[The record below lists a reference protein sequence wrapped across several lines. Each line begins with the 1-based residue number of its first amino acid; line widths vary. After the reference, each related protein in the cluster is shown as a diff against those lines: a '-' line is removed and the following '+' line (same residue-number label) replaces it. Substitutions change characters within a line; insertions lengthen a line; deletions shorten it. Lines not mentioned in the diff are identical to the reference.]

1 MTGYEN
7 FYQKDVMN
15 VQFRPY
21 LLIERHFTALIA
33 QIAVF
38 LKLKR

>member
-15 VQFRPY
+15 VQFCPD
-21 LLIERHFTALIA
+21 LLTERHFTAFTA
-33 QIAVF
+33 QIEGF
-38 LKLKR
+38 